1 MLSKNIFLWLII
13 VVAAVL
19 VIWTFSNRE
28 GALNLG
34 ETPEV
39 VSEGSGPEA
48 GAPVISGPGQGSFTQ
63 SQIQAYSDLVN
74 QYGDKRIQFDE
85 RCQVTPVEVTFKN
98 GTTIMFDNRSA
109 NARTIKIA
117 NQSYYFPPYG
127 YRIMTLSSATVPS
140 TLIIGCDNAVDVG
153 RILLQAVI
161 LPQ

>member
-1 MLSKNIFLWLII
+1 MLSKNIFLWIII
-13 VVAAVL
+13 VVAVVL
-19 VIWTFSNRE
+19 VVWTFSNKE
-28 GALNLG
+28 GGINLVG
-34 ETPEV
+34 TPEV

-63 SQIQAYSDLVN
+63 SQIQAYSTLVN
-74 QYGDKRIQFDE
+74 EYGDRRIQFDE
-85 RCQVTPVEVTFKN
+85 GCQLRPAEVTFKN

-109 NARTIKIA
+109 NARTIKVA

-140 TLIIGCDNAVDVG
+140 TLIIGCDNAPDVG

-161 LPQ
+161 LGE